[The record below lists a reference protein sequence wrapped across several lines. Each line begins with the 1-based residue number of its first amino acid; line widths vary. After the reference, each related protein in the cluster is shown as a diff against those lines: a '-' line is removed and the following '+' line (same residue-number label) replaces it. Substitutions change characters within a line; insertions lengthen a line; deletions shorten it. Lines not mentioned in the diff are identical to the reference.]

1 MIRSFTF
8 LRNFLGAVKEHR
20 LVEEEI
26 LGQLTE
32 FLDPQYI
39 LAPKKPLKT
48 LAYLQKNFFSTLFLS
63 VYRAIGMPLERRLFY
78 GVINHC
84 LRGIVTGTDNLLD
97 NEYKQMLP
105 LAFAEEA
112 IRFKSVMHILLFDRF
127 LFQYP
132 LLKNKLLGIDPD
144 QAMQL
149 QKKLFGALV
158 PIGAGEAVEERGVEQ
173 ILSPEEILH
182 SVHMYKGGKLLCLS
196 FVAPRLLEKE
206 LNGRLGVAEQ
216 GIFSIGLALQV
227 IDDLTDFYEDVA
239 ARNHN
244 YLVSVIEYE
253 GEDRERVAMQS
264 ILARRPARGPAVEEM
279 FRSEV
284 AVTMARAIGEALHG
298 FDLLAQSGFW
308 LDRTHAAL
316 LIRQLFKLRG
326 VGRLLPFFPDE
337 KCIEERLLGESE
349 FQGASCFSADVASR
363 SFARCAAGE
372 P

>member
-1 MIRSFTF
+1 MIRSFVF

-26 LGQLTE
+26 FAQLGE
-32 FLDPQYI
+32 FLSLQHIRPR
-39 LAPKKPLKT
+39 PESLKT
-48 LAYLQKNFFSTLFLS
+48 LAYLQKNFFSTLFLA
-63 VYRAIGMPLERRLFY
+63 VYRAVGIPAERRLFY

-97 NEYKQMLP
+97 NEYKEMLP
-105 LAFAEEA
+105 LAFASEA

-132 LLKNKLLGIDPD
+132 LKKSEMLGIDAER
-144 QAMQL
+144 AMLL
-149 QKKLFGALV
+149 QKELFAALV
-158 PIGAGEAVEERGVEQ
+158 PIGAGEALEEQGVEQ
-173 ILSPEEILH
+173 ILTPEELLQ

-196 FVAPRLLEKE
+196 FVAPCLLEKE
-206 LNGRLGVAEQ
+206 LNGKLAVAEK

-227 IDDLTDFYEDVA
+227 IDDLTDFYEDMA

-244 YLVSVIEYE
+244 YLLSVIEHE
-253 GEDRERVAMQS
+253 GGQGEKAKLREILSRRAVRGEAVDKLFCTSVA
-264 ILARRPARGPAVEEM
+264 L
-279 FRSEV
+279 
-284 AVTMARAIGEALHG
+284 TLARAIGEALHG
-298 FDLLAQSGFW
+298 FDLLAKADFP

-337 KCIEERLLGESE
+337 KKIGARLGGEE
-349 FQGASCFSADVASR
+349 AMSCACSSPVSSPLVGRVASMR
-363 SFARCAAGE
+363 
-372 P
+372 